1 MPRKAI
7 YKKPAAKSARAKHAV
22 KRPAMQREDA
32 KPIKKPSMKPD
43 GIRDP
48 VIHPCGPTEH
58 LPAQPDEPFPG
69 CVPDSSFM
77 EDYNP
82 SDEAAAIAP
91 QDWFLE
97 WDFLTEEQKKKG
109 YWTTQSIHPMEMPK
123 YPMYS
128 LDGQARCGGS

>member
-1 MPRKAI
+1 MPKKAI
-7 YKKPAAKSARAKHAV
+7 YKKPAAKSAGAKHAV
-22 KRPAMQREDA
+22 KKPAMQREDA

-58 LPAQPDEPFPG
+58 LPAHQGEGPLPDEPFPG

-91 QDWFLE
+91 LGWFLE
-97 WDFLTEEQKKKG
+97 WDFLTEEQKK
-109 YWTTQSIHPMEMPK
+109 WLLDHPEHPSNGDAK
-123 YPMYS
+123 AS
-128 LDGQARCGGS
+128 NV